1 MFHGRAAPLAAA
13 DARAPGSAPARAQA
27 PAAPAASEDAAA
39 LGARIRGYREMRGL
53 SLRALGEAAQASPG
67 FLSQVERGLAGA
79 SIGMLRRVADALG
92 LTMADLFDQDT
103 PAGPRVL
110 RRDERPVLH
119 TAPGTRKYLVSQRPL
134 SHLEV
139 YAGEFDPG
147 ASTGDEA
154 YTHGDS
160 QEILV
165 VLKGTVRVE
174 LDGHPYTLG
183 PGDSIEHR
191 SATPH
196 RVANTS
202 ESPAEVLWIVS
213 PPTPG

>member
-1 MFHGRAAPLAAA
+1 MTDPPATLPETPLAVP
-13 DARAPGSAPARAQA
+13 DGPGTGPDGSPDGR
-27 PAAPAASEDAAA
+27 A

-53 SLRALGEAAQASPG
+53 SLRALGEAAGASPG

-79 SIGMLRRVADALG
+79 SIGMLRRISGALG
-92 LTMADLFDQDT
+92 LTMADLFDDAA
-103 PAGPRVL
+103 PAGPRVV
-110 RRDERPVLH
+110 RRAARPALL

-147 ASTGDEA
+147 ASTGAEA

-165 VLKGTVRVE
+165 VLAGRVVVE
-174 LDGHPYTLG
+174 LDGHPYTLDA
-183 PGDSIEHR
+183 GDSLDYR
-191 SATPH
+191 TATPH
-196 RVANTS
+196 RVANPADT
-202 ESPAEVLWIVS
+202 PAEVLWIVS

>member
-1 MFHGRAAPLAAA
+1 MADPLQDLAPPV
-13 DARAPGSAPARAQA
+13 RPVSAPT
-27 PAAPAASEDAAA
+27 AAEPSAGASTDAAA

-67 FLSQVERGLAGA
+67 FLSQVERGLVGA
-79 SIGMLRRVADALG
+79 SIGMLRRIADALG

-110 RRDERPVLH
+110 RRAERPALH
-119 TAPGTRKYLVSQRPL
+119 TAPGARKYLVSQRPL
-134 SHLEV
+134 THLEV

-160 QEILV
+160 QEILL
-165 VLKGTVRVE
+165 VLRGTVRVE
-174 LDGHPYTLG
+174 LDGHPYVLG

-202 ESPAEVLWIVS
+202 DEPAEVLWIVS